1 MKKIILLICLSL
13 LIFSCGSE
21 NKITYRLQNVTV
33 VPDSLKQEYRGY
45 VIELVKAASYNMTGG
60 DYEDVDVT
68 IIQAKITALEIFGNE
83 ELALEK
89 YPNNEYYHSVIIHQE
104 DMNEADRKIFD
115 DLMLGIKYE

>member
-21 NKITYRLQNVTV
+21 NKITYKLENVTV
-33 VPDSLKQEYRGY
+33 VPDSLKQEYRN
-45 VIELVKAASYNMTGG
+45 K
-60 DYEDVDVT
+60 
-68 IIQAKITALEIFGNE
+68 

-89 YPNNEYYHSVIIHQE
+89 YPNDEYYHSVIILQK